1 MSRSPPPPGPK
12 SCFPSHTPVTST
24 VTSVRSI
31 QSCFAQ
37 PESIAS
43 VAAMRTTAR
52 DFIHHRGG
60 EAGGEDGSTRRRYNR
75 SGIPIVA
82 RPFISSPL
90 TVNSPSAVPF
100 VCLKRNTSPA
110 TVPSMGPG
118 LNPNGFWLAPNII
131 RIDPFTVDPC
141 CSRSNTTSRE
151 PTPPPP
157 PNPCQVPVTSIVTSV
172 RSIQSCLAHPRQI
185 ASEIARSSLAPIL
198 MLSPQSDWGRRPA
211 IDASRSS
218 RRDNSVDPPQAICH
232 RSGAS
237 HALAGHLD
245 SANRQLPGERSPQVL
260 KRELVARH
268 AALDRRGPAWPRDDQ
283 LMAKQPC
290 HVPPLLF

>member
-31 QSCFAQ
+31 QSC
-37 PESIAS
+37 
-43 VAAMRTTAR
+43 
-52 DFIHHRGG
+52 
-60 EAGGEDGSTRRRYNR
+60 
-75 SGIPIVA
+75 
-82 RPFISSPL
+82 
-90 TVNSPSAVPF
+90 
-100 VCLKRNTSPA
+100 
-110 TVPSMGPG
+110 
-118 LNPNGFWLAPNII
+118 
-131 RIDPFTVDPC
+131 
-141 CSRSNTTSRE
+141 
-151 PTPPPP
+151 
-157 PNPCQVPVTSIVTSV
+157 
-172 RSIQSCLAHPRQI
+172 LAHPRQI
-185 ASEIARSSLAPIL
+185 ASEIARSSLVLIL

-218 RRDNSVDPPQAICH
+218 WRDNSVDPPQPVCH

-237 HALAGHLD
+237 HALAGHLVC
-245 SANRQLPGERSPQVL
+245 ANRQLPGERSPQVS

-268 AALDRRGPAWPRDDQ
+268 AALDRRGSAWPRDDQ